1 MYNLLHV
8 LLQFLNVSIVP
19 RGAVSVLL
27 LEILRS
33 TCFRAFLQWYVVLGQ
48 TELDFVFAFKYL
60 ASHSV
65 SAEAL
70 LSFFCMFNL
79 TSLAVNDSGSQLWNS
94 HVVKTFVVSDAQMIL
109 HLIYSAN
116 LVAMKYCLL
125 SDFKLFG
132 WPCVPF
138 SACSKLVVT
147 YNIL

>member
-1 MYNLLHV
+1 M
-8 LLQFLNVSIVP
+8 SIVP
-19 RGAVSVLL
+19 RGAVNGLV

-79 TSLAVNDSGSQLWNS
+79 KSLAVNDSGSQLWNS
-94 HVVKTFVVSDAQMIL
+94 HVVKTFVVSDALMIL

-116 LVAMKYCLL
+116 LVAMKCCLL
-125 SDFKLFG
+125 PDFKLFG

-147 YNIL
+147 YNRL